1 MSVKATLEKNG
12 RRYEEELAAFLKIPS
27 VSARSEHDGDMKH
40 CAEWLSAEM
49 EKLGVRTEILETP
62 GHPIVYGDLLEAGD
76 DAPTVLIYGHYDVQ
90 PVEPLDEWVTPPFEP
105 STRDGRIYARGS
117 ADDKGQVHLHLKALD
132 AYKEAVGPPPI
143 NLKFMFEGEEEVGSE
158 NLEAF
163 VKNNKD
169 RLACDACVISD
180 TPILDANLPSIVI
193 GLRGLVYIEIR
204 LRGPR
209 QDLHSGAYGGAIA
222 NPATALARMITALKD
237 ERGHITIPG
246 FYDAVVD
253 PSDAEKRALAELP
266 TTEADLLE
274 QTGAPALGD
283 GEQGVHFINRIWTRP
298 ALDVNGLLSGYT
310 GEGSK
315 TIIPATAMAKL
326 SLRLVPDQDPYAICD
341 ALEEQLRSLLP
352 VGLEMEIQRHSFGL
366 PWFADPEGPAFSA
379 AATAVQGAFGREPL
393 FIREGG
399 SIPIVPMIETELG
412 VPVLLLGFVLPGS
425 NLHSPNE
432 WMSLEM
438 YHKGIDTIT
447 RLYDALADE
456 YRK

>member
-12 RRYEEELAAFLKIPS
+12 RRYEEELAEFLKIPS

-40 CAEWLSAEM
+40 CAEWLSAGM

-90 PVEPLDEWVTPPFEP
+90 PVEPLDEWITPPFEP
-105 STRDGRIYARGS
+105 SIRDGRIYARGS
-117 ADDKGQVHLHLKALD
+117 ADDKGQIHLHLKALD
-132 AYKEAVGPPPI
+132 AYKEAVGPLPI

-180 TPILDANLPSIVI
+180 TPMLDANLPSIVI
-193 GLRGLVYIEIR
+193 GLRGLVYFEIR

-222 NPATALARMITALKD
+222 NPATALASMIAALKD
-237 ERGHITIPG
+237 ERGHITLPG

-253 PSDAEKRALAELP
+253 PSSAEKRALAELP

-315 TIIPATAMAKL
+315 TIIPATAMAKI

-366 PWFADPEGPAFSA
+366 PWFADPEGSAFSA
-379 AATAVQGAFGREPL
+379 AVTAVQGAFGREPL

-399 SIPIVPMIETELG
+399 SIPIVPMIETELE

-456 YRK
+456 YGK